1 MALLRP
7 ADQSSTFAS
16 ADATLA
22 VDGNPETCSVTKADS
37 QRWWSVQLPKAVN
50 VQEVSV
56 VLNQGLAFHQ
66 EFTVFVI
73 GENFFFSPSFTMFE
87 NRSKKSHSLQTATFQ
102 KQVKQAA

>member
-1 MALLRP
+1 MGAVFSPTPVVQPVVPSAEALARQI
-7 ADQSSTFAS
+7 A
-16 ADATLA
+16 ADAALA

-37 QRWWSVQLPKAVN
+37 KRWWSVQLPKAVN

-73 GENFFFSPSFTMFE
+73 GENFVY
-87 NRSKKSHSLQTATFQ
+87 SLLP
-102 KQVKQAA
+102 

>member
-73 GENFFFSPSFTMFE
+73 GENFFFSPSFTQCLKIAP
-87 NRSKKSHSLQTATFQ
+87 NNLIVCKLQHF
-102 KQVKQAA
+102 KNK